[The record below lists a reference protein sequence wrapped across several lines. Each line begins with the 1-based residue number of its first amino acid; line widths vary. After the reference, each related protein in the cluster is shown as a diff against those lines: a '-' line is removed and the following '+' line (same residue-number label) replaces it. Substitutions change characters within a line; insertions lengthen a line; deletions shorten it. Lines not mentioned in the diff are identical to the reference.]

1 MIVVQERKGYLIAKR
16 LMDIIGTLM
25 GIILFSLVMI
35 LVAILIKLEDPRGK
49 VLFKQARIG
58 KSGKSFQIYKFR
70 SMSADA
76 EEKLKEL
83 LPANEATGAIFKIR
97 NDPRVT
103 KLGKWIR
110 RTSIDE
116 LPQIWNVLKGDMSLV
131 GPRPPLPREVKEYSE
146 FDKQRLL
153 VTPGCTGL
161 WQISGR
167 GRLGFEEML
176 ALDLKYIQKRSI
188 TTDIG
193 IIVKT
198 FGLLF
203 KGY

>member
-58 KSGKSFQIYKFR
+58 KSGKLFQIYKFR

-76 EEKLKEL
+76 EEKLEEL
-83 LPANEATGAIFKIR
+83 LPVNEASGAIFKIR

-103 KLGKWIR
+103 KVGKWIR
-110 RTSIDE
+110 RMSIDE

-167 GRLGFEEML
+167 GRLEFEEML